1 MNLAQNNTIP
11 PECGPTLERIQSV
24 LDRIHSAS
32 ILAADPHLESCM
44 ACCERVSAARQ
55 VLTAFAEPKRVAASP
70 NLTETILAGMKR
82 DRIARARRRGLL
94 MAGSFVAAV
103 IGVIVLGAL
112 GQSNRFANR
121 DVAEPE
127 SLPRVAA
134 PAPHPLRVNDELAKA
149 GEALRESSH
158 AITDPAASAPRVLAA
173 LTDTLLKSPPA
184 RTAVDFGPAGKSLAE
199 IPDAARAGLEPIAGT
214 AQKAF
219 NRLLHDVTALQPK
232 VKS

>member
-1 MNLAQNNTIP
+1 MMMTESNSIAP
-11 PECGPTLERIQSV
+11 GCGPTLERIQSV

-32 ILAADPHLESCM
+32 ILAADPHLESCP
-44 ACCERVSAARQ
+44 ACRERVGAARQ
-55 VLTAFAEPKRVAASP
+55 VLAAFAEPRRVPVSP
-70 NLTETILAGMKR
+70 NLTETILAGVKR
-82 DRIARARRRGLL
+82 DRIARTRRRGLL
-94 MAGSFVAAV
+94 MAGSFAAAA
-103 IGVIVLGAL
+103 IAVIVLGAL
-112 GQSNRFANR
+112 GPLSRYANR
-121 DVAEPE
+121 EVAEPE

-173 LTDTLLKSPPA
+173 LTDTLLKSPPE

-199 IPDAARAGLEPIAGT
+199 IPDAARAGLEPVAGT